1 MIRRFPFSKVLNI
14 FLFSLSL
21 IILLNLFLGERNIL
35 TLEKKSKELSAIK
48 DEIILLENQK
58 KKIQSEINMFKK
70 NNKDFQESIIREKL
84 HYKSKNEKVI
94 FY

>member
-14 FLFSLSL
+14 FLFCLSFF
-21 IILLNLFLGERNIL
+21 ILLNLFFGERNIFI
-35 TLEKKSKELSAIK
+35 LEKKSKELSAIK

>member
-1 MIRRFPFSKVLNI
+1 MIRRFPFSKVLNV
-14 FLFSLSL
+14 FLFCLSL
-21 IILLNLFLGERNIL
+21 IILLNLFLGERNIF
-35 TLEKKSKELSAIK
+35 TLEKKSKELSDLK

-58 KKIQSEINMFKK
+58 KKIQSKIDMFKK

-84 HYKSKNEKVI
+84 YYKSKNEKVI